1 MKKLDSFLSVAVKI
15 LAVIYLVSKLIQI
28 WSG

>member
-1 MKKLDSFLSVAVKI
+1 MKKLDKKLSLAVKI
-15 LAVIYLVSKLIQI
+15 LSIIYLVSKVIQI

>member
-1 MKKLDSFLSVAVKI
+1 MKKLDKKLG
-15 LAVIYLVSKLIQI
+15 LAIKLLTIIYLVSKVIQI